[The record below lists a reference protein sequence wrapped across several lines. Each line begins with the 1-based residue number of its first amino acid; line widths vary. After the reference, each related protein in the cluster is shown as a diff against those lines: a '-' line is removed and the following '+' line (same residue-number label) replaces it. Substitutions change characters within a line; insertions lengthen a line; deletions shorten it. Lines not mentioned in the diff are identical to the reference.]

1 MSLDRAKTSESS
13 VMKAIV
19 SRFAFLLSAQ
29 GVEGVATTLF
39 GLYLAWL
46 DATLYG
52 EVMYAV
58 VAGGILFKVV
68 QYGLYYPLVGDL
80 AKTEQEGVP
89 EIINQ
94 VNIIKVLLLV
104 VSMLVVWLFGFF
116 KGLSFRMAWLLFFVS
131 LGFGLEA
138 LAETFF
144 AEFRVRGRQD
154 QEARIKIAGSVLGY
168 GFGFVTAFLGMSP
181 LVVGQFRLI
190 SGIVRLVLGFTLYAG
205 RYSARLLTRSEWHVI
220 MLVVRAATVFAL
232 IEILGILYNRVN
244 IFFLEDV
251 VGVTRMGFYT
261 AAFTVVDS
269 VSLLGS
275 EQLLGWVIFPVLAA
289 LWWKNRKN
297 VTPLVRSTAQW
308 LLVLSYPPMFCL
320 YIWSDL
326 IIGTVLP
333 GEFRPAA
340 WMTRYLIWTIVLSF
354 ECNLFC
360 YVMMVTGAA
369 KMLLVFTAVTTALC
383 FLFNMALVYPY
394 GLLGA
399 CLVIILTKLTMT
411 ILTFVYCQLRFRFL
425 RIVDFLFPGLLAA
438 ACLGL
443 FFLLEPHMF
452 VQRAV
457 LITFIFYCLVLW
469 RFGRRFMG
477 RMPRQRLD

>member
-1 MSLDRAKTSESS
+1 
-13 VMKAIV
+13 MKAIV

-29 GVEGVATTLF
+29 GVEGAGTTLF

-52 EVMYAV
+52 EVMFAMV
-58 VAGGILFKVV
+58 TGGILFKVV

-80 AKTEQEGVP
+80 AKADREGVP
-89 EIINQ
+89 EIVNQ
-94 VNIIKVLLLV
+94 VNIIKFLLLIV
-104 VSMLVVWLFGFF
+104 AMMVVWLFGFV

-154 QEARIKIAGSVLGY
+154 LEARVKIAGSALGY
-168 GFGFVTAFLGMSP
+168 GFGFVTAFMGMSP
-181 LVVGQFRLI
+181 LVVGQFRLV
-190 SGIVRLVLGFTLYAG
+190 SGIVRLVLGFTIYAG
-205 RYSARLLTRSEWHVI
+205 RYSVRLLMRSRRELI
-220 MLVVRAATVFAL
+220 LAAVRAATVFAL

-289 LWWKNRKN
+289 LWWKNRKA

-326 IIGTVLP
+326 IIGTLLP
-333 GEFRPAA
+333 GEFKDAA

-354 ECNLFC
+354 ESNLFC
-360 YVMMVTGAA
+360 YVMMVAGAA
-369 KMLLVFTAVTTALC
+369 RILLAFTVVTTVLC
-383 FLFNMALVYPY
+383 VVFNIVLVYPY
-394 GLLGA
+394 GLLGG
-399 CLVIILTKLTMT
+399 CLVIILTKLSMT
-411 ILTFVYCQLRFRFL
+411 VFSLVYCQVRFRFL
-425 RIVDFLFPGLLAA
+425 GLVDLLFPGLLAG

-443 FFLLEPHMF
+443 FALLEPHML

-469 RFGRRFMG
+469 RFGKRFMG
-477 RMPRQRLD
+477 RIPGRRLDRRVPAAPADGGTR